1 MRLRSGV
8 EQPQLGHGGESSDR
22 HLQVQQG
29 GVGLGFAGRATNMIR
44 MWVRM
49 LRGVGVDY
57 WVAVWWAYAGVE
69 EWAVAVGVD
78 GQGIDAGEDPEA

>member
-1 MRLRSGV
+1 
-8 EQPQLGHGGESSDR
+8 
-22 HLQVQQG
+22 
-29 GVGLGFAGRATNMIR
+29 MIR